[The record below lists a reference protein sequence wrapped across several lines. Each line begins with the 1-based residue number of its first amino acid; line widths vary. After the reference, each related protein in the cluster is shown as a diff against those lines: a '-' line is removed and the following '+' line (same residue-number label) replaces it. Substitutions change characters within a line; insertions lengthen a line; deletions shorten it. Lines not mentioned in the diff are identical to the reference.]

1 MGPPPRSLAAEA
13 NDCFMVR
20 VPRGPNRIQVCS
32 ASLRARS
39 QAPLGSFSIRATTG
53 IDCLP
58 LDFLSPIQVR
68 LKMSWVSDSADEKA
82 SHGKEDHG
90 LGDVE
95 AALVVTHEATVAGHP
110 SEAALDHP
118 AARHNF
124 EAGLGVEAANNLDD
138 EVEIGR
144 LVEELAS
151 VIGPI
156 CEQVFDP
163 GPALTDRIEDRL
175 CTGAVGD
182 IGGRHVPHQKTT

>member
-1 MGPPPRSLAAEA
+1 
-13 NDCFMVR
+13 
-20 VPRGPNRIQVCS
+20 
-32 ASLRARS
+32 
-39 QAPLGSFSIRATTG
+39 
-53 IDCLP
+53 
-58 LDFLSPIQVR
+58 
-68 LKMSWVSDSADEKA
+68 MSWVSDSADEKA

-90 LGDVE
+90 LGDV
-95 AALVVTHEATVAGHP
+95 EATVAGHP

-163 GPALTDRIEDRL
+163 GPALADRIEDRL
-175 CTGAVGD
+175 CTGAV
-182 IGGRHVPHQKTT
+182 